1 MCPVTANINTGAE
14 HRVLRKI
21 ANLAVA
27 VMLTAT
33 LLWGGCLSC
42 AQYFMFPGGVEKS
55 CCMPS
60 GDCKKTQNSPAPQRE
75 CRIQPMA
82 LKAAPPQLLH
92 ASILENSSFVLPPQA
107 TVLTIAATFPHTYR
121 NTRSTNLPAPPDL
134 CLLHSVFRI

>member
-1 MCPVTANINTGAE
+1 M
-14 HRVLRKI
+14 LRKI

-42 AQYFMFPGGVEKS
+42 AQYFMFPAGGEKS

-60 GDCKKTQNSPAPQRE
+60 GECKKTHDTPGPQQE

-92 ASILENSSFVLPPQA
+92 APVREFLESSSFVLPLQA
-107 TVLTIAATFPHTYR
+107 TVLTTAATIPATYLNDR
-121 NTRSTNLPAPPDL
+121 FTNLPAPPDL
-134 CLLHSVFRI
+134 CLLHSVFLI